1 MSTGA
6 ASTLV
11 VDLDGTL
18 LRTDVLW
25 EAISELARRKP
36 WLFLL
41 VPIVALGGRPRLKRW
56 LARQVQL
63 DWDTLP
69 LNDEVLAFIRAAK
82 AQGRTVILATAAVQP
97 WATAIAER
105 VGCFDSV
112 IGTRQTNL
120 SGSAK
125 LEHLRRYLDGAPFD
139 YIGDR
144 GVDIPLW
151 RAAER
156 AYIVGDA
163 SRYERSLG
171 KSFAGSFARP
181 IARFRDWR
189 SFLRLHHWS
198 KNLLVLVPIALA
210 HRLSDGSAL
219 LHAVLAAVLLSI
231 VASALYIFNDVVD
244 LPSDRI
250 HPRKRQRPLAR
261 GAISLQSAWIALTL
275 SLLVGMIA
283 AITLLPPEAFA
294 LLAVYGIGSAAYS
307 LLLKRIALVDVLV
320 LAGLYVLR
328 LAIGGAAT
336 HTELSPWLLG
346 FALLFF
352 TSLALLKRHTE
363 VIHLRANNARIEQ
376 QRPYT
381 ERDELFLLAMGI
393 GTAMAAVVILILY
406 LASDRV
412 RTLYTHPDALWL
424 ILPLMLWWLMR
435 MWRSSVR
442 GELEGDPLSAALG
455 DPWSLAVGA
464 TIAAIVLIVAR

>member
-1 MSTGA
+1 MNTGT
-6 ASTLV
+6 ASILV
-11 VDLDGTL
+11 VDLDDTL
-18 LRTDVLW
+18 LRTDLLW
-25 EAISELARRKP
+25 EAIAEVARHRP
-36 WLFLL
+36 LLLLL
-41 VPIVALGGRPRLKRW
+41 VPLVALGGRPRLKRW
-56 LARQVQL
+56 LATKVQL
-63 DWDTLP
+63 DWDALP
-69 LNDEVLAFIRAAK
+69 LNDEVLAFVRAAK
-82 AQGRTVILATAAVQP
+82 AQGRTVILATAAAQP

-105 VGCFDSV
+105 LGCFDGV
-112 IGTRQTNL
+112 IGTSHTNL

-125 LEHLRRYLDGAPFD
+125 LEHLRRYLNGAPFD

-144 GVDIPLW
+144 SVDIPLW

-163 SRYERSLG
+163 SRYERRLG
-171 KSFAGSFARP
+171 KSFAGSFPRPTARL
-181 IARFRDWR
+181 RDWL
-189 SFLRLHHWS
+189 SLLRIPQWS

-244 LPSDRI
+244 LPNDRI
-250 HPRKRQRPLAR
+250 HPHKRQRPLAR
-261 GAISLQSAWIALTL
+261 GAISLQSAWIVLL
-275 SLLVGMIA
+275 LGLVGAMITA
-283 AITLLPPEAFA
+283 SALLPQEAFA
-294 LLAVYGIGSAAYS
+294 LLAVYGVGSAAYS

-328 LAIGGAAT
+328 LALGGAAT

-363 VIHLRANNARIEQ
+363 AMHLRATNASSKQ

-381 ERDELFLLAMGI
+381 ERDEPFLLAMGI

-424 ILPLMLWWLMR
+424 ILPLLLWWLMR

-442 GELEGDPLSAALG
+442 GELGGDPVSVALR
-455 DPWSLAVGA
+455 DPSSLAVGA
-464 TIAAIVLIVAR
+464 IIAAIVLVLAR